1 MTLVKEASDI
11 LHGVSRM
18 SKAFLRES
26 GLLLGRYLERIQ
38 FAASRLDREQLWWRP
53 VEGTNSVGNLVL
65 HLRGNLTQW
74 VVSGLG
80 GAPDRRRRGL
90 EFSARDG
97 GTADELLADL
107 TEVVDRCREI
117 AAGLDEA
124 ELDRARSIQGYEVTG
139 LVALY
144 HAVEHM
150 GYHTGQ
156 IVYVAKQLLGPK
168 SGIDFYPQ
176 LRDE

>member
-1 MTLVKEASDI
+1 
-11 LHGVSRM
+11 M
-18 SKAFLRES
+18 SKGFLRES

-38 FAASRLDREQLWWRP
+38 FAVSRLDDEQLWWRP
-53 VEGTNSVGNLVL
+53 AEGTNSVGNLVL

-74 VVSGLG
+74 IVSGLG
-80 GAPDRRRRGL
+80 GAPDRRRRSL
-90 EFSARDG
+90 EFSAVDG
-97 GTADELLADL
+97 ATAPELLAEL
-107 TEVVDRCREI
+107 TQVVDRCREI

-124 ELDRARSIQGYEVTG
+124 ELDRVRSIQGYEVTG

-150 GYHTGQ
+150 SYHTGQ
-156 IVYVAKQLLGPK
+156 IVYVAKQLLGPS

-176 LRDE
+176 HRNE